1 MVIYK
6 TTNLIN
12 KKIYVGKS
20 LRNKNS
26 YMGSGT
32 LLNKAIKK
40 YGKDNFIKQIIDH
53 ADTLEELNAKEIYWI
68 EKLNSTEQKIGY
80 NIAKGG
86 TGGNTLY
93 NHPDKLNILKKAR
106 EALNKIR
113 KTDEYRKKTSENFK
127 KIWKRDGYRENMI
140 NKMKG
145 RKITWKDKIK
155 ESANAYYAK
164 NGPRKVSEETKLKIV
179 KNRKSKFIAI
189 IEEDIQNKIVS
200 LYKDFG
206 ASRISEILLKENNQI
221 VSRFLI
227 IRVLK
232 EKGLYKKNCKGLK
245 FLKKNENI

>member
-32 LLNKAIKK
+32 LLNKAMKK
-40 YGKDNFIKQIIDH
+40 YGKDNFIKEIIDH

-68 EKLNSTEQKIGY
+68 EKLNSTKQKIGY

-86 TGGNTLY
+86 TGGNTLD
-93 NHPDKLNILKKAR
+93 NHPDKLTIRKKIT
-106 EALNKIR
+106 EALNKIQ
-113 KTDEYRKKTSENFK
+113 KTDEYRKKASENFK

-145 RKITWKDKIK
+145 REITWKDKIK
-155 ESANAYYAK
+155 EGANAYYAK

-200 LYKDFG
+200 LYNDFG

-232 EKGLYKKNCKGLK
+232 EKRLYKKNCKGLK
-245 FLKKNENI
+245 FLKKNEGI

>member
-20 LRNKNS
+20 LKNKNS

-32 LLNKAIKK
+32 ILNKAIKK
-40 YGKDNFIKQIIDH
+40 YGKDNFIKEIIDY

-68 EKLNSTEQKIGY
+68 EKLNSTEKKIGY

-86 TGGNTLY
+86 TGGNTLD
-93 NHPDKLNILKKAR
+93 NHPDKVNILKKTR
-106 EALNKIR
+106 EALNRIQ

-127 KIWKRDGYRENMI
+127 KIWKRDGYRKNMI

-145 RKITWKDKIK
+145 REITWKDKIK

-164 NGPRKVSEETKLKIV
+164 NGPRKVTEETKLKIV
-179 KNRKSKFIAI
+179 KNRKCKFIAI
-189 IEEDIQNKIVS
+189 IEEDMQNKIVS

-206 ASRISEILLKENNQI
+206 ASRISKILLKENNQI

>member
-20 LRNKNS
+20 LKNKNS

-32 LLNKAIKK
+32 LLNKAMKK
-40 YGKDNFIKQIIDH
+40 YGKDNFIKEIIDY

-86 TGGNTLY
+86 TGGNTLD
-93 NHPDKLNILKKAR
+93 NHPDKLKILKKAR
-106 EALNKIR
+106 ESLNKIQ

-145 RKITWKDKIK
+145 REITWKDKIK

-189 IEEDIQNKIVS
+189 IQEDIQNKIVS